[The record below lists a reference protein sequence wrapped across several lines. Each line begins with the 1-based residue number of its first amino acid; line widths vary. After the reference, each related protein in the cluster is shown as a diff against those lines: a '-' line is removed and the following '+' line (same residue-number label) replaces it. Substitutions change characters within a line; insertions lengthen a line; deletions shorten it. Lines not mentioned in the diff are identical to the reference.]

1 MKKMNEQ
8 QLMQLREQAKQ
19 YMNLRSEGK
28 TVEETMAQIYMD
40 AFNGENKE
48 AAIEMAGKAM
58 QAVKGF
64 AKNYQ
69 AAAADLDK
77 YLIDFQNKMD
87 EGKTNTEKCSFWM
100 NFISA
105 MITAQMEGE
114 QEDRQKVLAEISA
127 LEINEETATD
137 ELVAHLRDVA
147 RDAVKNNNLMFTDL
161 EKQIEALESMGEG
174 NEAAEL
180 LLGLN
185 DDENELRALT
195 AMLAYISI
203 KQGNIKGMPADVS
216 IEQVATMVCA
226 GHERVKILTAVQL
239 GKLAETAA
247 TMLLTILGALVI
259 ADSLCLGFVVVG
271 TMLMTYLTPIPG
283 ALLFV
288 LLLPEFFEALYE
300 VVKTWSDISKVIVK
314 TTSVL
319 VRKVIEGARKLLAY
333 AKRVVLSKVVPA
345 AKNMV
350 KRLRELYAQKQQA
363 QQTQQAQQ
371 VTA

>member
-1 MKKMNEQ
+1 MKKMNEK

-40 AFNGENKE
+40 TFNGENKE
-48 AAIEMAGKAM
+48 AAMEMASKALHS
-58 QAVKGF
+58 VKSF

-69 AAAADLDK
+69 AATADLDK
-77 YLIDFQNKMD
+77 YLINFQNKMD
-87 EGKTNTEKCSFWM
+87 EGKTNAQKCSFWM
-100 NFISA
+100 NFIST
-105 MITAQMEGE
+105 MLTAQMEGE
-114 QEDRQKVLAEISA
+114 QEEREKMLAEISA

-147 RDAVKNNNLMFTDL
+147 RDAVKNNNLMFADL
-161 EKQIEALESMGEG
+161 EKQIEELESMGEG

-180 LLGLN
+180 LLSLN
-185 DDENELRALT
+185 GEENELRALT

-203 KQGNIKGMPADVS
+203 KQGNIQGMPADMS

-226 GHERVKILTAVQL
+226 GHERIKILTAVKL
-239 GKLAETAA
+239 GKIAETAA

-259 ADSLCLGFVVVG
+259 AESLFLGCVVVG

-288 LLLPEFFEALYE
+288 LLLPEFFEMLCS
-300 VVKTWSDISKVIVK
+300 VIKRWCNISKVIVK

-319 VRKVIEGARKLLAY
+319 VSKVIEGARKLLAY
-333 AKRVVLSKVVPA
+333 AKCVVLPKVVAA

-350 KRLRELYAQKQQA
+350 KRLCELCTQKQQA
-363 QQTQQAQQ
+363 QQTQQ